1 MALTNFFFSVR
12 WKHFQKAD
20 SGEGETPKAHSRPGT
35 TAVPTQQEHGPAS
48 AVPFRVRQSRTNP
61 GAEGRSPGGSQ
72 HPQGR
77 AGPRAAPH
85 RPHARSAP
93 SRSRNYNSQH
103 TPGPDKR
110 RGRSARRF
118 LIDVSGGH
126 SAGRGIAVP
135 PMAGERRR
143 ALLYAAAGP
152 GVEGECGRPGGSAGG
167 VGAAPGS
174 GTGACGP
181 ALPF

>member
-1 MALTNFFFSVR
+1 MALTNFSQCVGNISR
-12 WKHFQKAD
+12 RLTQGRGKPPKPTPARVQQQCRTQPKH
-20 SGEGETPKAHSRPGT
+20 S
-35 TAVPTQQEHGPAS
+35 PAS
-48 AVPFRVRQSRTNP
+48 AVPFRARQSRTNP

-72 HPQGR
+72 HPPGQ

-110 RGRSARRF
+110 RGRSPRRF
-118 LIDVSGGH
+118 LIDVRGGH

-152 GVEGECGRPGGSAGG
+152 GAEGECCRPGGSVGG

-174 GTGACGP
+174 GTGACGL